1 MTPLS
6 TRQIIRVFIQDDSFD
21 DNDET
26 FELRLSISPDEE
38 DSVQLSP
45 AVATVT
51 IIDDDGG
58 CGLV

>member
-6 TRQIIRVFIQDDSFD
+6 TRQTVRVFVEDDSVD
-21 DNDET
+21 DDDET
-26 FELRLSISPDEE
+26 FRLILSISPDDE

-45 AVATVT
+45 SSATVT

-58 CGLV
+58 CGLE